1 MRLLLPYTTELTR
14 SELTQSELTQSELA
28 RSELALYQRI
38 CYSATRLY
46 NSCSVISMLMV
57 QPAFCF
63 FRLGQ

>member
-28 RSELALYQRI
+28 WYQRI

-63 FRLGQ
+63 FQLGQ